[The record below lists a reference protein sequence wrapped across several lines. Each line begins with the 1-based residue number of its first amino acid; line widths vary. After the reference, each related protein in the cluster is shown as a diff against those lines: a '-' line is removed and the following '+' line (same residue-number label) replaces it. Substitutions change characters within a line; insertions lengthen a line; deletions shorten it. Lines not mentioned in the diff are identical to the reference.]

1 MMIKYADFYLIKA
14 EIETIERYMHDA
26 LWKMAEIYVIF
37 PIFTISN
44 TISRYELFHK
54 SCISR
59 ETSCK
64 PLHKVRYGLYWG
76 FYYGF

>member
-14 EIETIERYMHDA
+14 EIETIKRDMHDA

-54 SCISR
+54 SCIKKIARGVIRVWRVERWLERS
-59 ETSCK
+59 
-64 PLHKVRYGLYWG
+64 
-76 FYYGF
+76 

>member
-54 SCISR
+54 SCIIKIAL
-59 ETSCK
+59 EYVWK
-64 PLHKVRYGLYWG
+64 EYNGKVGARQGV
-76 FYYGF
+76 